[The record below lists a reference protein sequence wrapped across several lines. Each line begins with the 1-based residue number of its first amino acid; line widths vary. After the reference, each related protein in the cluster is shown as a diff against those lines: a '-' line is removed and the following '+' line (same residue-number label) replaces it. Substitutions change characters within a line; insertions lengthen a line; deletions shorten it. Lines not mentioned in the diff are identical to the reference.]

1 MKKNGYWV
9 LVVVVM
15 TAAGASG
22 CNTVRGVGEDVRA
35 AGGAVA
41 GTAEQTQERMRRQ

>member
-9 LVVVVM
+9 LVLVVM

-22 CNTVRGVGEDVRA
+22 CNTIRGVGEDVQA

-41 GTAEQTQERMRRQ
+41 GTAEDTQERLRRR